1 MKLSPFDFLI
11 SINLTKQN
19 LIVDE
24 MSEKSYDAFMV
35 NRGLSYFNDTI
46 MYANQMNG
54 FPHIE
59 KKIQYEF
66 YLSAIPKRKRFS
78 KWSKKEKT
86 SDTSRQVM
94 QYYKYSEE
102 RALEAMSLLS
112 NEQITII
119 EEKMYK
125 GGRT

>member
-1 MKLSPFDFLI
+1 MSPFDFLN

-66 YLSAIPKRKRFS
+66 YMNAIPKRKRFS
-78 KWSKKEKT
+78 KWSKKEKVSET
-86 SDTSRQVM
+86 LRLVM
-94 QYYKYSEE
+94 DYYKYSEE

>member
-1 MKLSPFDFLI
+1 MSPFDFLN

-66 YLSAIPKRKRFS
+66 YMNAISKRKRFS
-78 KWSKKEKT
+78 KWSKKEKVSET
-86 SDTSRQVM
+86 LRLVM
-94 QYYKYSEE
+94 DYYKYSEG
-102 RALEAMSLLS
+102 RALEALSLLS